1 MRYFQSR
8 EYPVEAVLSEHME
21 KQFGTHNHVGHYVIS
36 LLLSGKA
43 KVEMA
48 GKEREYGVGE
58 VFLAAPFVPHALWQY
73 ADTRMLSICIGVD
86 LVERYSLR
94 ETEEILQEFL
104 RKVEK
109 EQRQENQAE
118 KEGLNIILAER
129 ITAAI
134 KQVYELHEKA
144 GRGFDKEIAVL
155 TEKMVMYSECEMQME
170 DWEKTAFMSRY
181 YLIRKFK
188 SALGMTPHQFQMQ
201 NRVRRAQRLLNDGE
215 KVSWVSAETGFY
227 DQSHLVK
234 CFRKIVGISPTEY
247 KNSTV
252 EFR

>member
-1 MRYFQSR
+1 MRYFQWK

-58 VFLAAPFVPHALWQY
+58 V
-73 ADTRMLSICIGVD
+73 
-86 LVERYSLR
+86 
-94 ETEEILQEFL
+94 
-104 RKVEK
+104 EK
-109 EQRQENQAE
+109 ERRQENQAE
-118 KEGLNIILAER
+118 KEGLNKILTGR

-134 KQVYELHEKA
+134 KQVYELHGKA
-144 GRGFDKEIAVL
+144 GKGFGKEIAVL
-155 TEKMVMYSECEMQME
+155 AEKMIAHSEQEIQME

-188 SALGMTPHQFQMQ
+188 SALGMTPHQFQIQ
-201 NRVRRAQRLLNDGE
+201 NRIRRG
-215 KVSWVSAETGFY
+215 
-227 DQSHLVK
+227 HLVIIWYGLHRAVRLGSTYTRSSWK
-234 CFRKIVGISPTEY
+234 PTKLLQAVVNVGITEY
-247 KNSTV
+247 G
-252 EFR
+252 